1 MICWY
6 LILVYII
13 FELYLKYTLSKKDNL
28 DFFYNVLYKK
38 KYNLPKLPL
47 KMYDIKKNGFS
58 IFHGG
63 GVQKFIDQNMTCEL
77 LIKLTLKYIKLTL
90 FTIKT
95 LHNYVND

>member
-63 GVQKFIDQNMTCEL
+63 GVQSAKVYRSKHDMWIAYQINFEV
-77 LIKLTLKYIKLTL
+77 Y
-90 FTIKT
+90 
-95 LHNYVND
+95 

>member
-28 DFFYNVLYKK
+28 DFFITCSIKK

-47 KMYDIKKNGFS
+47 KMYDIKKNVF
-58 IFHGG
+58 F
-63 GVQKFIDQNMTCEL
+63 
-77 LIKLTLKYIKLTL
+77 L
-90 FTIKT
+90 FFMEVECKS
-95 LHNYVND
+95 L